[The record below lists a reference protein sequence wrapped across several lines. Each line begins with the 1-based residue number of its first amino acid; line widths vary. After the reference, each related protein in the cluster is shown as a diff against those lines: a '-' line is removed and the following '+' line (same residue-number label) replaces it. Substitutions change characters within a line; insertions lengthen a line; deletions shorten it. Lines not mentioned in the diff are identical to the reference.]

1 MTARDSE
8 SHKFFDYRPR
18 EAFLSGFL
26 VTRCH
31 TVTPVRVPLLSQ
43 RQFKHQERGH
53 IVNMSEVR
61 FRTAEVAK
69 LAEVSLRQ
77 LQLWEERRVALASRS
92 GRVRLYT
99 ASQALFVIVV
109 AELRRRGLSFQ
120 RLRRL
125 STALRQLLDDHE
137 LLGKRP
143 SPLHAFI
150 LTDGRQVQFADSPN
164 KTIELVSN
172 FFRPLVCISLADC
185 LNRIEKTGLM
195 E

>member
-1 MTARDSE
+1 
-8 SHKFFDYRPR
+8 
-18 EAFLSGFL
+18 
-26 VTRCH
+26 
-31 TVTPVRVPLLSQ
+31 
-43 RQFKHQERGH
+43 
-53 IVNMSEVR
+53 MSEVR

-69 LAEVSLRQ
+69 LADVSLRQ
-77 LQLWEERRVALASRS
+77 LQLWEERRVAIASRS

-125 STALRQLLDDHE
+125 STALRQLLDDQE

>member
-1 MTARDSE
+1 
-8 SHKFFDYRPR
+8 
-18 EAFLSGFL
+18 
-26 VTRCH
+26 
-31 TVTPVRVPLLSQ
+31 
-43 RQFKHQERGH
+43 
-53 IVNMSEVR
+53 VNTSEVR

-69 LAEVSLRQ
+69 LADVSLRQ
-77 LQLWEERRVALASRS
+77 LQLWEERRVAIASRS

-143 SPLHAFI
+143 PPLHAFI

>member
-1 MTARDSE
+1 MNT
-8 SHKFFDYRPR
+8 
-18 EAFLSGFL
+18 
-26 VTRCH
+26 
-31 TVTPVRVPLLSQ
+31 
-43 RQFKHQERGH
+43 
-53 IVNMSEVR
+53 SEVR

-69 LAEVSLRQ
+69 LADVSLRQ

-125 STALRQLLDDHE
+125 STALRQLIEDHE

-143 SPLHAFI
+143 SPLHAF
-150 LTDGRQVQFADSPN
+150 
-164 KTIELVSN
+164 
-172 FFRPLVCISLADC
+172 
-185 LNRIEKTGLM
+185 
-195 E
+195 